1 MWSDRKPTRP
11 LETASP
17 NFQGAPDAIVNV
29 SNLTVIGKAMM
40 VRGHITSKE
49 SLHIEGEVDG
59 KLELPGAR
67 LTVGAT
73 AKVVA
78 DATARE
84 IEIIGSLSGDLE
96 ASKKI
101 TIRKGGRLVGDL
113 RTPGIVIEEGAY
125 FKGKIEILN
134 PEEPEVETASAPATR
149 AAAAT

>member
-1 MWSDRKPTRP
+1 
-11 LETASP
+11 
-17 NFQGAPDAIVNV
+17 
-29 SNLTVIGKAMM
+29 MM
-40 VRGHITSKE
+40 VRGHIRSKE

-73 AKVVA
+73 ARVVA

-84 IEIIGSLSGDLE
+84 IEIIGALSGDLE

-101 TIRKGGRLVGDL
+101 TIRKGGRLIGDL

-125 FKGKIEILN
+125 FKGKIEIVN
-134 PEEPEVETASAPATR
+134 PEEQEAADAAPTPPAKR
-149 AAAAT
+149 AAVAT